1 MLVHDDGHPV
11 SSGRRK
17 REGGQALLEF
27 ALVLPV
33 ILLVLISFL
42 EIGRA
47 VSDWNTLTNAA
58 RQGVRVAAVNQI
70 TAHTDCD
77 ESRPVEDP
85 LNAHWSA
92 WGCVMAATSQMGIN
106 SGDITVTY
114 TAPSGT
120 TLDCTAKVHVGCIAT
135 VSVTY
140 HYTPATSLTTTLI
153 GPITMTAV
161 SKMPVERVFP

>member
-1 MLVHDDGHPV
+1 MLIDDDGHTV
-11 SSGRRK
+11 SLARRK

-33 ILLVLISFL
+33 IVLVLISFL

-58 RQGVRVAAVNQI
+58 RQGARVAAVNQL
-70 TAHTDCD
+70 TSHTECD
-77 ESRPVEDP
+77 ETRPVEDP

-92 WGCVMAATSQMGIN
+92 WGCVMAAVSQMRIN
-106 SGDITVTY
+106 SGDISITY
-114 TAPSGT
+114 AAPSGT
-120 TLDCTAKVHVGCIAT
+120 TLECTSVIHVGCIAS

-140 HYTPATSLTTTLI
+140 YYTPATSLTTSLI
-153 GPITMTAV
+153 GPITMTAT